1 MNVPCMVNQES
12 GFLCLLLSDGSVKVP
27 KNVISSNLIDD
38 LISPSEIC
46 SCKDVFLHLPDFAIS
61 HTIKLVELLRSGETM
76 VEGRRDYLEVV
87 SLKRVLDCK
96 GICKVEKE
104 DISSR
109 ICRHCKG

>member
-1 MNVPCMVNQES
+1 MNVPCMLKQES

-61 HTIKLVELLRSGETM
+61 HTIKLVELLRSGKTM
-76 VEGRRDYLEVV
+76 VEGRRYFVT
-87 SLKRVLDCK
+87 K
-96 GICKVEKE
+96 KE
-104 DISSR
+104 STPTRDNQRSVGGR
-109 ICRHCKG
+109 